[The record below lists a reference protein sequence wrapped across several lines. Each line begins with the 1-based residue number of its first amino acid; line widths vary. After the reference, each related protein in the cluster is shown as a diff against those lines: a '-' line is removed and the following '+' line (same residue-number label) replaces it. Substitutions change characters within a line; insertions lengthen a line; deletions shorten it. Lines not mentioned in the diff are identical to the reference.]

1 MGGEPSLEHL
11 DEASSP
17 RSRTLP
23 TPESPNPSMAIWDT
37 FMGLRDSGTQGLRDS
52 GTQGIRG

>member
-17 RSRTLP
+17 RSRTLT
-23 TPESPNPSMAIWDT
+23 TPESPNPSMAIWDNL
-37 FMGLRDSGTQGLRDS
+37 MGLGDAGTGGRCDSGTP
-52 GTQGIRG
+52 